1 MALDLLYSRLLH
13 EPIPWA
19 PRARK
24 LSTLPFQGMPVLYL
38 IVLLLLCH
46 RLTGI
51 SVEYQALIF
60 DLPDEVDDIGIGGVG
75 LYL

>member
-1 MALDLLYSRLLH
+1 
-13 EPIPWA
+13 
-19 PRARK
+19 
-24 LSTLPFQGMPVLYL
+24 MPVLYL

-51 SVEYQALIF
+51 SVEHQALIF
-60 DLPDEVDDIGIGGVG
+60 DLPDEVDDIRIGGVG